1 MGYKS
6 AHATQACHADGRGS
20 NVSAAPTGE
29 GAGTAMKGRR
39 QWQRFI
45 MVIGSV
51 ELGSAP
57 EGGREASQVHSRVDG
72 RKK

>member
-51 ELGSAP
+51 ELGSA
-57 EGGREASQVHSRVDG
+57 GGGEASHPS
-72 RKK
+72 